1 MSRCNAAFKKDIRLK
16 CYDALERNGFTRFA
30 KEGVDW
36 PLDGGFHCWV
46 GLNTGLYSDRVEINP
61 FVGVHVVPIA
71 KLRAALEGC
80 KYDRGI
86 ATYAI
91 PMGEILSVRNE
102 RAFAFTPEQSDS
114 FVASEAQRLAGL
126 YANAGLA
133 YARSIASY
141 EALLPLLEG
150 RVEMLGGYPE
160 RVACCLY
167 LMGEI
172 GRARA
177 FVGGFLAREPDY
189 FDSFAG
195 PFLSMIDAEEVGGKA
210 PFGVTA
216 R

>member
-1 MSRCNAAFKKDIRLK
+1 MLMSRCNAAFKKDIRLK

-36 PLDGGFHCWV
+36 PLDAGFHCWV

-61 FVGVHVVPIA
+61 FVGVHVVPIGR
-71 KLRAALEGC
+71 LRAALEGC
-80 KYDRGI
+80 KYDRGV

-91 PMGEILSVRNE
+91 PMGEILPVRNE

-114 FVASEAQRLAGL
+114 FVDSETQRLAVL

-141 EALLPLLEG
+141 KALLPLLEG

-160 RVACCLY
+160 RIACCLY

-172 GRARA
+172 SRARA
-177 FVGGFLAREPDY
+177 FVDDFLAREPDY
-189 FDSFAG
+189 FDSFGG
-195 PFLSMIDAEEVGGKA
+195 PFLSMIDAEGGQGK
-210 PFGVTA
+210 G
-216 R
+216 RE

>member
-1 MSRCNAAFKKDIRLK
+1 MSRCSAAFKKDIRLK

-36 PLDGGFHCWV
+36 PLDVGFHCWV
-46 GLNTGLYSDRVEINP
+46 GLNTGLYPDRVEINP
-61 FVGVHVVPIA
+61 FVGVHVVPMA
-71 KLRAALEGC
+71 KMRALEGN

-91 PMGEILSVRNE
+91 PMGELLTARNE

-114 FVASEAQRLAGL
+114 FVDSEAQRLASL
-126 YANAGLA
+126 YAHAGLT

-141 EALLPLLEG
+141 KALLPLLEG
-150 RVEMLGGYPE
+150 RVETLGGYPE
-160 RVACCLY
+160 KVACCLY

-172 GRARA
+172 SRARA
-177 FVGGFLAREPDY
+177 FVGDFLAREPDY
-189 FDSFAG
+189 FRSFAV
-195 PFLSMIDAEEVGGKA
+195 PFLSMIGTEEDGGMAPTEKA
-210 PFGVTA
+210 